1 MRLCPCLGLL
11 VVAACASNGS
21 DMEQILPDGGT
32 AAADAPTTTLPD
44 GAVVV
49 VTPDGPP
56 IHGAPGTLTG
66 VTLLATGHDFNDVS
80 ADQGGNLWAT
90 TAQAVYLFRG
100 GGGGPITYDTSSG
113 LAQGHATWVDTYWFG
128 SPDNPSTQN
137 VTFSAVAGGMAGEV
151 FVGHL
156 GMIGDRLQVDPGSGA
171 VQSIQSLAV
180 TEAQQPDPAE
190 LGPQQQRE
198 VSVLRAVTDLAGP
211 LGGTVYFG
219 GWHGTSA
226 LHGMTLPR
234 GTSVCACADYEEH
247 VHPFGDSGD
256 TVFGTDVRGLALT
269 PEGDLWMG
277 DRRALYFMP
286 ERSLGPQTDF
296 FQSVGIPGRP
306 NGSVIDV
313 FPGVDDF
320 TSGIALDANGGI
332 YVASNGNGLAYLAP
346 GSYAPTYFT
355 AADVLPANDLTDVAV
370 DRDGDVWIASHGNG
384 LARYSP
390 SAATFTYYTSKSGL
404 PSDHIRRISLD
415 PFRTDARVLYI
426 ATDNGIAVYAG
437 P

>member
-1 MRLCPCLGLL
+1 MVG
-11 VVAACASNGS
+11 ACSSSGS
-21 DMEQILPDGGT
+21 DVEQLVPDGGT
-32 AAADAPTTTLPD
+32 ATTADAPISPTADAPVITLPD
-44 GAVVV
+44 GGVIV
-49 VTPDGPP
+49 VTPDAPP
-56 IHGAPGTLTG
+56 VHGMPGSLAG
-66 VTLLATGHDFNDVS
+66 VTLLQAGHDFNDVS

-90 TAQAVYLFRG
+90 TQQAVYFFRG
-100 GGGGPITYDTSSG
+100 GGGDPITYDTSNG
-113 LAQGHATWVDTYWFG
+113 LAQGQATWTDTYWFG
-128 SPDNPSTQN
+128 TPEQPSTQTT
-137 VTFSAVAGGMAGEV
+137 TFSAVAGGTAGEV

-156 GMIGDRLQVDPGSGA
+156 GMIGDRLQVDPASGA
-171 VQSIQSLAV
+171 VQLVQSLAV

-198 VSVLRAVTDLAGP
+198 VTVLRAVMDLAGP

-226 LHGMTLPR
+226 LHAMTLPR
-234 GTSVCACADYEEH
+234 STSVCACADYEEH

-256 TVFGTDVRGLALT
+256 SVFGTDVRGLALT

-306 NGSVIDV
+306 EGSTIDV

-320 TSGIALDANGGI
+320 TYGIALDANGGI
-332 YVASNGNGLAYLAP
+332 YVASFGNGLAYLAP

-355 AADVLPANDLTDVAV
+355 AADTLPSNDLTDVVV
-370 DRDGDVWIASHGNG
+370 DRDGDVWIGTHGAG
-384 LARYSP
+384 IARYSP
-390 SAATFTYYTSKSGL
+390 SAATFTYYTAKSGL
-404 PSDHIRRISLD
+404 PSGNIRRISID

-426 ATDNGIAVYAG
+426 ATDNGIAIYAG